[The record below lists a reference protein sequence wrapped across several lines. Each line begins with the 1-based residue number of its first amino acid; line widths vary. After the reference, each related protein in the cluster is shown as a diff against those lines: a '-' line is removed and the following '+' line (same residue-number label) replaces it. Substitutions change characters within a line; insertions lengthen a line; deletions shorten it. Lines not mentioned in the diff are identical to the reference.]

1 LQQPETRTSRIAAR
15 VVLVAIVSLVG
26 LADTVARASLQ
37 AAASPMQNLKVVAL
51 VSGGKDSTMN
61 MMRCVEQGH
70 SIVCLGNLF
79 PAPSEDDELD
89 SFMYQTVGHDGIEAI
104 AACMELPLY
113 RRPIRP
119 KSSINQ
125 DLEYTTTQGDEVED
139 LFVLLQIVKQHH
151 PEVNAVATGAILS
164 NYQRTRVEAVCMRL
178 GLVSLS
184 FLWQCDQA
192 ELLDEMIDAGASAAC
207 AKPVLDRPCCHACRR
222 PLCYVYAC
230 CVGWC
235 LKSRREA
242 GRNRGIS
249 DQDCMHGS
257 FNAKTFGQDAAA
269 SARHTASSECRVRG
283 PHMRGGW

>member
-1 LQQPETRTSRIAAR
+1 M
-15 VVLVAIVSLVG
+15 LVAIVSLLG
-26 LADTVARASLQ
+26 LADMVARASLQ
-37 AAASPMQNLKVVAL
+37 AAACPMQNLKVVAL

-230 CVGWC
+230 CVGC

-269 SARHTASSECRVRG
+269 SARHTASSECRVWG